1 MGNFR
6 RRPPCRFALS
16 LCSRVGLAA
25 LFRENVSLAFRNL
38 PRGHG
43 RGAALHR
50 ALKKTSVYQQQ
61 RLANRFR
68 RHDSGQALSA
78 LGRVAF
84 AFFAPQF
91 FLI

>member
-1 MGNFR
+1 M
-6 RRPPCRFALS
+6 
-16 LCSRVGLAA
+16 
-25 LFRENVSLAFRNL
+25 AFRDL
-38 PRGHG
+38 SRGHG
-43 RGAALHR
+43 RGTALHR
-50 ALKKTSVYQQQ
+50 VLKKTSVYQQQ

-78 LGRVAF
+78 LGRVTF

>member
-1 MGNFR
+1 
-6 RRPPCRFALS
+6 
-16 LCSRVGLAA
+16 
-25 LFRENVSLAFRNL
+25 
-38 PRGHG
+38 
-43 RGAALHR
+43 
-50 ALKKTSVYQQQ
+50 VYQQQ